1 MRSCMASRHFAP
13 VDASPVR
20 PTPNVLGHDARTLAL
35 PNKVLEAFLGF
46 PARRQTDCHLGFLYT
61 NVAEAL
67 LPFSPLDLMLHFRG
81 ERPNPNWAIVKG
93 QAGVRGRQNYIRG
106 DDQPAAKERASER
119 FRVGKSGGG
128 FVAVVAAAVRRE

>member
-1 MRSCMASRHFAP
+1 M
-13 VDASPVR
+13 
-20 PTPNVLGHDARTLAL
+20 
-35 PNKVLEAFLGF
+35 
-46 PARRQTDCHLGFLYT
+46 YT

-119 FRVGKSGGG
+119 FRVGKSGAS
-128 FVAVVAAAVRRE
+128 FAAADAASSPSSVVNKQRAVVWAGGDTLAGGETVLAQIASRVES